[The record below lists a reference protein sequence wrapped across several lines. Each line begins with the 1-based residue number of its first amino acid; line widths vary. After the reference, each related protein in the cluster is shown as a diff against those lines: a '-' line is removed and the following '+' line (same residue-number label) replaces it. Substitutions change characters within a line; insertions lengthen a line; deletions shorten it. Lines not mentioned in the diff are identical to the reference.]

1 MDIVI
6 STAAY
11 FRLSCEAVVRY
22 CEKMGI
28 VVYPEETDDGY
39 TEYWLIEPEGR
50 PASDSQEY
58 IDKFEEQHFLTS
70 SIERNDPMLVEV
82 VKELG
87 TKRASDGYSNIVIVT
102 IPEDVDWFIAEND
115 WDGMEWV
122 QERSRSWYYVSPGVV
137 EEY

>member
-11 FRLSCEAVVRY
+11 FRLSCEAVVLY

-28 VVYPEETDDGY
+28 VVYPEETDNGY
-39 TEYWLIEPEGR
+39 TEYWLIEPEDR
-50 PASDSQEY
+50 PVIDSQEY
-58 IDKFEEQHFLTS
+58 VNKFEEQHFLVS

-87 TKRASDGYSNIVIVT
+87 TERASVDDSNIVIVT
-102 IPEDVDWFIAEND
+102 IPEGVDWFIDESE
-115 WDGMEWV
+115 WSGMEWV

-137 EEY
+137 EEH

>member
-39 TEYWLIEPEGR
+39 TEYWLITPEGR
-50 PASDSQEY
+50 PSSDSQEY
-58 IDKFEEQHFLTS
+58 IDKFEEQHFLAS

-102 IPEDVDWFIAEND
+102 IPDGVDWFIDEND

-122 QERSRSWYYVSPGVV
+122 RERSRSWYPLTTALL
-137 EEY
+137 